1 MGVETRYVCNKNGAV
16 KENIESMIKLEELNI
31 GTDKLI
37 REKSGSGVDG
47 VEDGGG
53 RLDCQCRYD
62 EKQVHDDIKMIVLL
76 LI

>member
-53 RLDCQCRYD
+53 
-62 EKQVHDDIKMIVLL
+62 
-76 LI
+76 